1 MARETLEI
9 ADSLKKCYDLAI
21 NIHNEGDE
29 AVLRI
34 KKAQKELLSIYEVYG
49 IQEFDPV
56 GEDFDPNKQ
65 EAMLK
70 VPLQEGVKSNTVAYT
85 IRTGYMI
92 KERLL
97 RSAHVGVY

>member
-1 MARETLEI
+1 M
-9 ADSLKKCYDLAI
+9 
-21 NIHNEGDE
+21 NIHSQEDE
-29 AVLRI
+29 SVKNI
-34 KKAQKELLSIYEVYG
+34 KKARKELLAIYEVYG

-70 VPLQEGVKSNTVAYT
+70 VPLQEGGKSNTVAYT

-92 KERLL
+92 K
-97 RSAHVGVY
+97 